1 MERWSVKIGYRSLW
15 WFRLFGDLGFKVV
28 WVRNLRWEGERKYL

>member
-1 MERWSVKIGYRSLW
+1 MERWSVKIDHRSPR
-15 WFRLFGDLGFKVV
+15 WFRLSGDLGPKAV